1 MLHETYTSCIKPD
14 GIYEGKTIKASDVIE
29 LQRGGTGML
38 MLHHAITQSY
48 TNSGPFY
55 LPSTNKDLGSLRA
68 GAGFCQQD
76 AQSWPQIFDLLCG
89 TLETAELPAG
99 FSLHDGKATQ
109 AKKFFQ
115 LGPGSGRQDLRG
127 QASAARSLGGLVFQN

>member
-76 AQSWPQIFDLLCG
+76 TQSWLQIFDLCVG
-89 TLETAELPAG
+89 PW
-99 FSLHDGKATQ
+99 K
-109 AKKFFQ
+109 Q
-115 LGPGSGRQDLRG
+115 LSCLQDSHCMMGRRRKP
-127 QASAARSLGGLVFQN
+127 RSSSS